1 MAVTGQPAA
10 CYAAFI
16 MLLISN
22 IPTPPFFDKL
32 LLFTTTQKNIL
43 YIYYTIVLYKNKII
57 NGSEKQVHSW
67 LPRRWETYL
76 MLVA

>member
-1 MAVTGQPAA
+1 MAVAFRGDACLLGSEQHCRVPMAVTGQPAA

-32 LLFTTTQKNIL
+32 LLFTTTQKKY
-43 YIYYTIVLYKNKII
+43 YIYTIL
-57 NGSEKQVHSW
+57 
-67 LPRRWETYL
+67 
-76 MLVA
+76 